1 VTRSSRGRCSLV
13 SARSFFL
20 ATLLCGVSVLLGAR
34 CGTGTILTQSRSTL
48 SWISEVGVA
57 RIELSRFRL
66 SLLSIEGRKLV
77 ATTSGGLAFESHGAA
92 IALGAVESW
101 SRDGET
107 LRLDVASDAGTA
119 RVQLRW
125 QTPRSLEVELEPP
138 DADATTAFS
147 AGLELVP
154 GERIYGLA
162 ERPGEP
168 IDAGPD
174 VPPANEFFPD
184 ETGGLD
190 RRGERVRMVVQ
201 PTVALY
207 SPFHQSSAGYG
218 LLVESTTPGSYDLG
232 ATDPALLS
240 FRFEAASRAADR
252 RLRLVLFVG
261 PDHAQILDEYTQRT
275 GRPFVPPDWA
285 FLHWRWRDEL
295 HANGSSE
302 LDGATL
308 NAELAD
314 DLRMYEAL
322 DIPAGVYLIDRPWTP
337 GEFGFARFDWDPVRF
352 PDPASMLSVLR
363 GRGFRILVFSTVW
376 ALGDGAGEN
385 RAEAIAGGFLAPRSD
400 RVVDLTNP
408 AAAEWWRRKHVDFMR
423 TWGIDG
429 WKLDRGEEQIP
440 SLPTDLWADGH
451 AGSEV
456 RNEFPLLQAAL
467 YHDAVHEVRGDDGLV
482 IARAGWTGSQRHTI
496 AWGGDIPGSEFV
508 GRGLGTD
515 KGLRMA
521 LIAQQNAGFLGF
533 PIWGSDTGGYYSFKD
548 REVFARWLEFS
559 AFCAI
564 MEIGGEGSHAP
575 WDMPTEPRYDTE
587 MIEIYRRYVKLH
599 HALAPYTAQHARKAG
614 ETGLPVARALVFAFP
629 DDPAVGDLWDEYLY
643 GDDLLVAPVWRSGA
657 RGRDVHLPAG
667 EWEDF
672 WDASRRFEG
681 PMTFH
686 ESVPLDH
693 IPVYVRAGAEIPGR
707 P

>member
-1 VTRSSRGRCSLV
+1 MRSSRGRCSIAPARLV
-13 SARSFFL
+13 FV
-20 ATLLCGVSVLLGAR
+20 ATLLWGFLLGAR
-34 CGTGTILTQSRSTL
+34 CETGTILVRSGSTL
-48 SWISEVGVA
+48 SWISEAGEA

-66 SLLSIEGRKLV
+66 ALFTAPARMLTES
-77 ATTSGGLAFESHGAA
+77 TSGGLSFEMGGVM
-92 IALGAVESW
+92 IPLGAVEGW
-101 SRDGET
+101 SRDRET
-107 LRLDVASDAGTA
+107 LHLDVASAAGRA
-119 RVQLRW
+119 RLQLRW
-125 QTPRSLEVELEPP
+125 HTPRSLEVSLDPP
-138 DADATTAFS
+138 DPQATTAF
-147 AGLELVP
+147 AATFRLMP
-154 GERIYGLA
+154 GERIYGLS
-162 ERPGEP
+162 ERPGDP
-168 IDAGPD
+168 LDAGPD
-174 VPPANEFFPD
+174 LPPANEFFPD
-184 ETGGLD
+184 EDGGLD

-207 SPFHQSSAGYG
+207 SPFHHSSAGYG
-218 LLVESTTPGSYDLG
+218 LLVEGTTPGRYDLG

-240 FRFEAASRAADR
+240 FRFEAASRPADR
-252 RLRLVLFVG
+252 RLRFVLFVG
-261 PDHAQILDEYTQRT
+261 PGHAAILDAYTHRT

-295 HANGSSE
+295 RANETSE
-302 LDGATL
+302 VDGATL

-322 DIPAGVYLIDRPWTP
+322 GIPAGVYLIDRPWTP
-337 GEFGFARFDWDPVRF
+337 GEFGFARFDWDPARF

-363 GRGFRILVFSTVW
+363 GRGFRILLFSTVW
-376 ALGDGAGEN
+376 ALGNGAGEN
-385 RAEAIAGGFLAPRSD
+385 RAEAVAGGFLAPRSD
-400 RVVDLTNP
+400 RIVDLTNP
-408 AAAEWWRRKHVDFMR
+408 AAAAWWRSKHVDFMR
-423 TWGIDG
+423 AWDIDG

-440 SLPTDLWADGH
+440 SLPTDLWADDRT
-451 AGSEV
+451 GSEV
-456 RNEFPLLQAAL
+456 RNEFPLLQAEL
-467 YHDAVHEVRGDDGLV
+467 YHDAVREVRGDDGLV

-496 AWGGDIPGSEFV
+496 AWGGDIPGSEFA
-508 GRGLGTD
+508 GSGPGTD

-564 MEIGGEGSHAP
+564 MEIGGQGTHAP

-587 MIEIYRRYVKLH
+587 MIEIYRRYVTLH
-599 HALAPYTAQHARKAG
+599 HALLPYTVMHARKAG
-614 ETGLPVARALVFAFP
+614 ETGLPVARALVFGFP
-629 DDPAVGDLWDEYLY
+629 DDPVVGDLWDEYLY

-657 RGRDVHLPAG
+657 RGRDVYLPAG

-672 WDASRRFEG
+672 WDPTRRFEG
-681 PMTFH
+681 PVTFH
-686 ESVPLDH
+686 ESVPLDR